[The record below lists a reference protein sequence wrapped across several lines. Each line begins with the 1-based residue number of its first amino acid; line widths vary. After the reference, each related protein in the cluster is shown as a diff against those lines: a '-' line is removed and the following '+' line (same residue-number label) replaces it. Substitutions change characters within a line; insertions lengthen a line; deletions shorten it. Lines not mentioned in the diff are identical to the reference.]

1 MNFYIG
7 VDLGGTNVRACKID
21 EDGNIIEQY
30 DQESYG
36 LVGPKEKIRDA
47 VFSCIDKI
55 HDIDKTKGI
64 GIAVPGPVDVYKKQM
79 TMSSNLVGFKDYNLV
94 SLLEERY
101 HLPVFIDNDANM
113 AGLAEAVLG
122 AGKDEDIVYYITH
135 STGIGGAL
143 IVGKKLIS
151 GQKGFAGEI
160 GNIVVKDGCK
170 KEVDTLNAGSVESEA
185 SGRALTRKARELLG
199 ANATSKDLFDE
210 YKKGNMG
217 AISIINEMAYEMGRL
232 LATIGQVVDPHV
244 FVLGG
249 GVSNHQADIYWPMMI
264 KAYQELFNGKPA
276 KVVKAKLKE
285 PGILGAA
292 MLVKTSL

>member
-185 SGRALTRKARELLG
+185 SGRALTRKAREFLG

-210 YKKGNMG
+210 YKNDNMD

-264 KAYQELFNGKPA
+264 KAYQELFNGRPA

>member
-55 HDIDKTKGI
+55 HDIDKTNGI

-143 IVGKKLIS
+143 IAGKKLIS

-210 YKKGNMG
+210 YKKGNID

>member
-7 VDLGGTNVRACKID
+7 VDLCGTNVRACKID

-264 KAYQELFNGKPA
+264 NAYQELFNGKPA

>member
-7 VDLGGTNVRACKID
+7 VDLGGTNVRTCKID

-55 HDIDKTKGI
+55 HDIDKTNGI

-143 IVGKKLIS
+143 IAGKKLIS

-210 YKKGNMG
+210 YKKGNID

>member
-7 VDLGGTNVRACKID
+7 VDLGGTNVRTCKID

-94 SLLEERY
+94 SLLEEKY

-143 IVGKKLIS
+143 IAGKKLIS

-210 YKKGNMG
+210 YKKGNID

>member
-264 KAYQELFNGKPA
+264 NAYQELFNGKPA

>member
-7 VDLGGTNVRACKID
+7 VDLGGTNVRTCKID

-143 IVGKKLIS
+143 IAGKKLIS

-210 YKKGNMG
+210 YKKGNID

>member
-143 IVGKKLIS
+143 IAGKKLIS

-210 YKKGNMG
+210 YKKGNID

>member
-7 VDLGGTNVRACKID
+7 VDLGGTNIRACKID

-143 IVGKKLIS
+143 IAGKKLIS

-210 YKKGNMG
+210 YKKGNID

>member
-185 SGRALTRKARELLG
+185 IGRALTRKARELLG

-210 YKKGNMG
+210 YKKGNMD

-264 KAYQELFNGKPA
+264 KAYQELFNGRPA

>member
-210 YKKGNMG
+210 YKKGNID

>member
-7 VDLGGTNVRACKID
+7 VDLGGTNIRACKID

-210 YKKGNMG
+210 YKKGNID

-264 KAYQELFNGKPA
+264 
-276 KVVKAKLKE
+276 
-285 PGILGAA
+285 
-292 MLVKTSL
+292 

>member
-210 YKKGNMG
+210 YKKGNMD

-264 KAYQELFNGKPA
+264 NAYQELFNGRPA